1 MKKLLSLLVL
11 VATLIALVGCVPD
24 FLGLG
29 EKPSRGSID
38 GDAYMSEYLGL
49 EFTKPAHW
57 RYYSDE
63 EIASIMNIAADNL
76 LEDKFKEAL
85 EKNPAIYDM
94 MAVDDSTGTNI
105 SVSYE
110 NLLRTLSLGITVEE
124 YVEAMKEQF
133 TEVTTMQVTFP
144 DELEKVKL
152 GEVEF
157 TRCVCTTKTQGIT
170 MIQAYYFRKS
180 GGYMT
185 IVLVTVRDGYSV
197 EEIENMFD

>member
-1 MKKLLSLLVL
+1 
-11 VATLIALVGCVPD
+11 
-24 FLGLG
+24 
-29 EKPSRGSID
+29 
-38 GDAYMSEYLGL
+38 
-49 EFTKPAHW
+49 
-57 RYYSDE
+57 
-63 EIASIMNIAADNL
+63 
-76 LEDKFKEAL
+76 
-85 EKNPAIYDM
+85 M